1 MMKKLTL
8 VVMMALT
15 LSLGFNA
22 TAFAG
27 MNNSTSE
34 IFDDELPS
42 IDIPEVPT
50 EVETEPETEP
60 ETVPETEPETEPETK
75 APETE
80 PETETVPETV
90 PETEAPTKESKEESK
105 EEKPVETTAPE
116 TEAPSR
122 DYPPETSGRVI
133 RHHRNV
139 VICDNEP
146 ILTTEAET
154 KVIETTRMDEPET
167 ETETET
173 VPETEKIPVP
183 QPRLPKTADMST
195 VMCGIVAALAVT
207 GTALGVV
214 ANRKKKEQ

>member
-1 MMKKLTL
+1 MMKKMAL

-42 IDIPEVPT
+42 IDIPSPT
-50 EVETEPETEP
+50 EV

-80 PETETVPETV
+80 PETESVPETV

-105 EEKPVETTAPE
+105 ETTTAEPETE
-116 TEAPSR
+116 TEAPSK
-122 DYPPETSGRVI
+122 DYTPETSGRVI

-146 ILTTEAET
+146 IPTTEAET

-167 ETETET
+167 VPETET
-173 VPETEKIPVP
+173 VPGTEKIPVP
-183 QPRLPKTADMST
+183 QQRLPKTADISN
-195 VMCGIVAALAVT
+195 VIGGIVAALAVT

-214 ANRKKKEQ
+214 ENRKKKEQ

>member
-1 MMKKLTL
+1 MMKKT
-8 VVMMALT
+8 ALT
-15 LSLGFNA
+15 MMMVLTMSLSFSA

-50 EVETEPETEP
+50 EVET
-60 ETVPETEPETEPETK
+60 VPETEPETEPETK
-75 APETE
+75 VPETE
-80 PETETVPETV
+80 PETETV

-122 DYPPETSGRVI
+122 DYTPETSGRVI

-146 ILTTEAET
+146 IPTTEAET

-183 QPRLPKTADMST
+183 QQRLPKTADMSN
-195 VMCGIVAALAVT
+195 VIGGIVAALAVT

-214 ANRKKKEQ
+214 ENRKKKEQ

>member
-42 IDIPEVPT
+42 IDIPSPT
-50 EVETEPETEP
+50 EV

-75 APETE
+75 AYETE

-105 EEKPVETTAPE
+105 EETTTAAPETE

-146 ILTTEAET
+146 IPTTEAET

-183 QPRLPKTADMST
+183 QQRLPKTADMSN
-195 VMCGIVAALAVT
+195 VIGGIVAALAVT

-214 ANRKKKEQ
+214 ENRKKKEQ

>member
-1 MMKKLTL
+1 MMKK
-8 VVMMALT
+8 MALT
-15 LSLGFNA
+15 TMMVLTMSLSFNA

-34 IFDDELPS
+34 IFNDELPS
-42 IDIPEVPT
+42 IDIQEV
-50 EVETEPETEP
+50 

-75 APETE
+75 VPETE

-105 EEKPVETTAPE
+105 EETTTAAPETE

-122 DYPPETSGRVI
+122 DYTPETSGRVI

-146 ILTTEAET
+146 IPTTEAETET

-167 ETETET
+167 KTETET

-183 QPRLPKTADMST
+183 QQRLPKTADMSN
-195 VMCGIVAALAVT
+195 VIGGIVAALAVT
-207 GTALGVV
+207 GTALGIV

>member
-1 MMKKLTL
+1 MMKK
-8 VVMMALT
+8 MALVGMIALT
-15 LSLGFNA
+15 MSLSFNA

-34 IFDDELPS
+34 IFDDELPN
-42 IDIPEVPT
+42 IDIPEV
-50 EVETEPETEP
+50 

-75 APETE
+75 VPETE

-122 DYPPETSGRVI
+122 DYTPETSGRVI

-146 ILTTEAET
+146 IPTTEAET

-183 QPRLPKTADMST
+183 QQRLPKTADMSN
-195 VMCGIVAALAVT
+195 VIGGIVAALAVT

-214 ANRKKKEQ
+214 ENRKKKEQ

>member
-1 MMKKLTL
+1 MMKK
-8 VVMMALT
+8 MALT
-15 LSLGFNA
+15 TMMVLTMSLSFNA

-34 IFDDELPS
+34 IFNDELPS
-42 IDIPEVPT
+42 IDIQEV
-50 EVETEPETEP
+50 

-75 APETE
+75 VPETE

-105 EEKPVETTAPE
+105 EETTTAAPETE

-122 DYPPETSGRVI
+122 DYTPETSGRVI

-146 ILTTEAET
+146 IPTTEAET

-183 QPRLPKTADMST
+183 QQRLPKTADMSN
-195 VMCGIVAALAVT
+195 VIGGIVAALAVT

-214 ANRKKKEQ
+214 ENRKKKEQ

>member
-1 MMKKLTL
+1 MKKMAL

-42 IDIPEVPT
+42 IDIQEV
-50 EVETEPETEP
+50 

-105 EEKPVETTAPE
+105 EETTTAAPETE

-122 DYPPETSGRVI
+122 DYTPETSGRVI

-146 ILTTEAET
+146 IPTTEAIEI
-154 KVIETTRMDEPET
+154 IETTYAIETLPET
-167 ETETET
+167 ETETI
-173 VPETEKIPVP
+173 PETEEIPVP

-195 VMCGIVAALAVT
+195 VMSGVVTALVVV
-207 GTALGVV
+207 GVALGVV
-214 ANRKKKEQ
+214 ANRKKKN

>member
-1 MMKKLTL
+1 MMKK
-8 VVMMALT
+8 MALT
-15 LSLGFNA
+15 TMMVLTMSLSFNA

-34 IFDDELPS
+34 IFNDELPS
-42 IDIPEVPT
+42 IDIQEV
-50 EVETEPETEP
+50 

-75 APETE
+75 VPETE

-105 EEKPVETTAPE
+105 EETTTAAPETE

-122 DYPPETSGRVI
+122 DYTPETSGRVI

-146 ILTTEAET
+146 IPTTEAET

-183 QPRLPKTADMST
+183 QQRLPKTADLSN
-195 VMCGIVAALAVT
+195 VIGGIVAALAVT

-214 ANRKKKEQ
+214 ENRKKKEQ

>member
-1 MMKKLTL
+1 MKK
-8 VVMMALT
+8 MALT
-15 LSLGFNA
+15 TMMVLTMSLSFNA

-34 IFDDELPS
+34 IFNDELPS
-42 IDIPEVPT
+42 IDIQEV
-50 EVETEPETEP
+50 

-75 APETE
+75 VPETE

-105 EEKPVETTAPE
+105 EETTTVAPE

-122 DYPPETSGRVI
+122 DYTPETSGRVI

-146 ILTTEAET
+146 IPTTEAET

-183 QPRLPKTADMST
+183 QQRLPKTADMSN
-195 VMCGIVAALAVT
+195 VIGGIVAALAVT

-214 ANRKKKEQ
+214 ENRKKKEQ

>member
-1 MMKKLTL
+1 MMKKMAL
-8 VVMMALT
+8 VGMMALT
-15 LSLGFNA
+15 MSLSFNA

-50 EVETEPETEP
+50 EVET
-60 ETVPETEPETEPETK
+60 VPETAPETEPETK
-75 APETE
+75 VPETE

-122 DYPPETSGRVI
+122 DYTPETSGRVI

-146 ILTTEAET
+146 IPTTEAET
-154 KVIETTRMDEPET
+154 KVIETTLMDEPET

-183 QPRLPKTADMST
+183 QQRLPKTADMSN
-195 VMCGIVAALAVT
+195 VIGGIVAALAVT

-214 ANRKKKEQ
+214 ENRKKKEQ

>member
-1 MMKKLTL
+1 MMKKMAL

-42 IDIPEVPT
+42 IDIQEV
-50 EVETEPETEP
+50 

-105 EEKPVETTAPE
+105 ETTTAEPETE
-116 TEAPSR
+116 TEAPSK
-122 DYPPETSGRVI
+122 DYTPETSGRVI
-133 RHHRNV
+133 RHRRNV

-146 ILTTEAET
+146 IPTTEAET

-195 VMCGIVAALAVT
+195 VMGGIVAALAVI

-214 ANRKKKEQ
+214 ANRKKEQ

>member
-1 MMKKLTL
+1 MKK
-8 VVMMALT
+8 MALT
-15 LSLGFNA
+15 TMMVLTMSLSFNA

-34 IFDDELPS
+34 IFDDKLPS
-42 IDIPEVPT
+42 IDIQEV
-50 EVETEPETEP
+50 

-75 APETE
+75 VPETE

-122 DYPPETSGRVI
+122 DYTPETSGRVI

-146 ILTTEAET
+146 IPTTEAET

-183 QPRLPKTADMST
+183 QQRLPKTADMSN
-195 VMCGIVAALAVT
+195 VIGGIVAALAVT

-214 ANRKKKEQ
+214 ENRKKKEQ

>member
-1 MMKKLTL
+1 MMKKMAL

-42 IDIPEVPT
+42 IDTQEV
-50 EVETEPETEP
+50 

-80 PETETVPETV
+80 PETESVPETV

-122 DYPPETSGRVI
+122 DYTPETSGRVI

-146 ILTTEAET
+146 IPTTEAET

-183 QPRLPKTADMST
+183 QQRLPKTADMSN
-195 VMCGIVAALAVT
+195 VIGGIVAALAVT

-214 ANRKKKEQ
+214 ENRKKKEQ

>member
-1 MMKKLTL
+1 MMKKMAL
-8 VVMMALT
+8 VGMMALT
-15 LSLGFNA
+15 MSLSFNA

-50 EVETEPETEP
+50 EVET
-60 ETVPETEPETEPETK
+60 VPETAPETEPETK
-75 APETE
+75 VPETE

-122 DYPPETSGRVI
+122 DYTPETSDRVI

-146 ILTTEAET
+146 IPTTEAET

-183 QPRLPKTADMST
+183 QQRLPKTADMSN
-195 VMCGIVAALAVT
+195 VIGGIVAALAVT

-214 ANRKKKEQ
+214 ENRKKKEQ

>member
-60 ETVPETEPETEPETK
+60 ETVPETK

-105 EEKPVETTAPE
+105 EETTTAAPETE

-122 DYPPETSGRVI
+122 DYTPETSGRVI

-146 ILTTEAET
+146 IPTTEAIEI
-154 KVIETTRMDEPET
+154 IETTRAIETLPET
-167 ETETET
+167 ETETI
-173 VPETEKIPVP
+173 PETEEIPVP

-195 VMCGIVAALAVT
+195 VMSGVVTALAVV
-207 GTALGVV
+207 GVALGVV
-214 ANRKKKEQ
+214 ANRKKKN

>member
-1 MMKKLTL
+1 MAL
-8 VVMMALT
+8 VGMMALT
-15 LSLGFNA
+15 MSLSFNA

-50 EVETEPETEP
+50 EVET
-60 ETVPETEPETEPETK
+60 VPETAPETEPETK
-75 APETE
+75 VPETE

-122 DYPPETSGRVI
+122 DYTPETSGRVI

-146 ILTTEAET
+146 IPTTEAET

-183 QPRLPKTADMST
+183 HQRLPKTADMSN
-195 VMCGIVAALAVT
+195 VIGGIVAALAVT

-214 ANRKKKEQ
+214 ENRKKKEQ

>member
-1 MMKKLTL
+1 MMKK
-8 VVMMALT
+8 MALT
-15 LSLGFNA
+15 MMMVLTMSLSFSA

-50 EVETEPETEP
+50 EVET
-60 ETVPETEPETEPETK
+60 VPETEPETEPETK

-90 PETEAPTKESKEESK
+90 PETKTPTKESKEESK
-105 EEKPVETTAPE
+105 ETTTAPE

-122 DYPPETSGRVI
+122 DYTPETSGRVI

-146 ILTTEAET
+146 IPTTEAET

-183 QPRLPKTADMST
+183 QQRLPKTADMSN
-195 VMCGIVAALAVT
+195 VIGGIVAALAVT

-214 ANRKKKEQ
+214 ENRKKKEQ

>member
-1 MMKKLTL
+1 MMKKMAL
-8 VVMMALT
+8 VGMMALT
-15 LSLGFNA
+15 MSLSFNA

-50 EVETEPETEP
+50 EVET
-60 ETVPETEPETEPETK
+60 VPETEPETEPETK

-90 PETEAPTKESKEESK
+90 PETKTPTKESKEESK
-105 EEKPVETTAPE
+105 ETTTAPE

-122 DYPPETSGRVI
+122 DYTPETSGRVI

-139 VICDNEP
+139 VVCDNEP
-146 ILTTEAET
+146 IPTTEAET
-154 KVIETTRMDEPET
+154 KVIETTCMDEPETET

-195 VMCGIVAALAVT
+195 VMGGIVAALAVT

>member
-1 MMKKLTL
+1 MMKKMAL
-8 VVMMALT
+8 VGMMALT
-15 LSLGFNA
+15 ISLSFNA

-42 IDIPEVPT
+42 IDIPEV
-50 EVETEPETEP
+50 

-75 APETE
+75 VPETE

-122 DYPPETSGRVI
+122 DYTPETSGRVI

-146 ILTTEAET
+146 IPTTEAET

-183 QPRLPKTADMST
+183 QQRLPKTADMSN
-195 VMCGIVAALAVT
+195 VIGGIVAALAVT

-214 ANRKKKEQ
+214 ANRKKEQ

>member
-1 MMKKLTL
+1 MMKKMAL
-8 VVMMALT
+8 VGMMALT
-15 LSLGFNA
+15 MSLSFNA

-50 EVETEPETEP
+50 EVET
-60 ETVPETEPETEPETK
+60 VPETAPETEPETK
-75 APETE
+75 VPETE

-122 DYPPETSGRVI
+122 DYTPETSGRVI

-146 ILTTEAET
+146 IPTTEAET

-183 QPRLPKTADMST
+183 HQRLPKTADMSN
-195 VMCGIVAALAVT
+195 VIGGIVAALAVT

-214 ANRKKKEQ
+214 ENRKKKEQ

>member
-1 MMKKLTL
+1 MMKKMAL

-15 LSLGFNA
+15 MSLSFNA

-42 IDIPEVPT
+42 IDIQEV
-50 EVETEPETEP
+50 
-60 ETVPETEPETEPETK
+60 TVPETEPETEPETK
-75 APETE
+75 VPETE

-122 DYPPETSGRVI
+122 DYTPETSGRVI

-146 ILTTEAET
+146 IPTTEAET

-183 QPRLPKTADMST
+183 QQRLPKTADMSN
-195 VMCGIVAALAVT
+195 VIGGLVAALAVT
-207 GTALGVV
+207 GTALGIV
-214 ANRKKKEQ
+214 ANRKKEGQ

>member
-1 MMKKLTL
+1 MMKK
-8 VVMMALT
+8 MALT
-15 LSLGFNA
+15 TMMVLTMSLSFNA

-34 IFDDELPS
+34 IFNDELPS
-42 IDIPEVPT
+42 IDIQEV
-50 EVETEPETEP
+50 

-75 APETE
+75 VPETE

-105 EEKPVETTAPE
+105 EETTTVAPE

-122 DYPPETSGRVI
+122 DYTPETSGRVI

-146 ILTTEAET
+146 IPTTEAET

-183 QPRLPKTADMST
+183 QQRLPKTADMSN
-195 VMCGIVAALAVT
+195 VIGGIVAALAVT

-214 ANRKKKEQ
+214 ENRKKKEQ

>member
-1 MMKKLTL
+1 MMKKMAL

-42 IDIPEVPT
+42 IDIQEV
-50 EVETEPETEP
+50 

-105 EEKPVETTAPE
+105 EETTTAAPETE

-122 DYPPETSGRVI
+122 DYTPETSGRVI

-146 ILTTEAET
+146 IPTTEAIEI
-154 KVIETTRMDEPET
+154 IETTYAIETLPET
-167 ETETET
+167 ETETI
-173 VPETEKIPVP
+173 PETEEIPVP

-195 VMCGIVAALAVT
+195 VMSGVVTALVVV
-207 GTALGVV
+207 GVALGVV
-214 ANRKKKEQ
+214 ANRKKKN

>member
-1 MMKKLTL
+1 MMKKMAL

-42 IDIPEVPT
+42 IDIQEV
-50 EVETEPETEP
+50 

-105 EEKPVETTAPE
+105 EETTTAAPETKPVETTAPE

-122 DYPPETSGRVI
+122 DYTPETSGRVI

-146 ILTTEAET
+146 IPTTEAET
-154 KVIETTRMDEPET
+154 KVIEATRMDEPET

-195 VMCGIVAALAVT
+195 VMGGIVAALAVT
-207 GTALGVV
+207 GAALGVV

>member
-1 MMKKLTL
+1 MIKKMAL

-42 IDIPEVPT
+42 IDIQEV
-50 EVETEPETEP
+50 

-80 PETETVPETV
+80 PETETVPET
-90 PETEAPTKESKEESK
+90 EAPTKESKEESK
-105 EEKPVETTAPE
+105 EETTTAAPETE
-116 TEAPSR
+116 TEAPSK
-122 DYPPETSGRVI
+122 DYTPETSGRVI

-146 ILTTEAET
+146 IPTTEAET

-183 QPRLPKTADMST
+183 QQRLPKTADMSN
-195 VMCGIVAALAVT
+195 VIGGIVAALAVT

-214 ANRKKKEQ
+214 ENRKKKEQ

>member
-1 MMKKLTL
+1 MMKK
-8 VVMMALT
+8 MALT
-15 LSLGFNA
+15 TMMVLTMSLSFNA

-34 IFDDELPS
+34 IFNDELPS
-42 IDIPEVPT
+42 IDIPEV
-50 EVETEPETEP
+50 

-105 EEKPVETTAPE
+105 EETTTAAPETE

-122 DYPPETSGRVI
+122 DYTPETSGRVI

-146 ILTTEAET
+146 IPTTEAVEI
-154 KVIETTRMDEPET
+154 IETTRAIETLPET
-167 ETETET
+167 ETGTI
-173 VPETEKIPVP
+173 PETEEIPVP
-183 QPRLPKTADMST
+183 QPKLPKTADMSP
-195 VMCGIVAALAVT
+195 VMGGVVAALAVV

>member
-1 MMKKLTL
+1 MMKK
-8 VVMMALT
+8 MALT
-15 LSLGFNA
+15 TMMVLTMSLSFNA

-34 IFDDELPS
+34 IFNDELPS

-50 EVETEPETEP
+50 EV

-80 PETETVPETV
+80 PKTV

-105 EEKPVETTAPE
+105 EETTTAAPE
-116 TEAPSR
+116 TETEAQSR
-122 DYPPETSGRVI
+122 DYTPETSDRVI

-183 QPRLPKTADMST
+183 QQRLPKTADMST
-195 VMCGIVAALAVT
+195 VMGGIVAALAVT

-214 ANRKKKEQ
+214 ANRKKEQ

>member
-1 MMKKLTL
+1 MMKK
-8 VVMMALT
+8 MALT
-15 LSLGFNA
+15 TMMVLTMSLSFNA

-34 IFDDELPS
+34 IFNDELPS
-42 IDIPEVPT
+42 IDIQEV
-50 EVETEPETEP
+50 

-75 APETE
+75 VPETE

-105 EEKPVETTAPE
+105 EETTTVAPE

-122 DYPPETSGRVI
+122 DYTPETSGRVI

-139 VICDNEP
+139 VIFDNEP
-146 ILTTEAET
+146 IPTTEAET
-154 KVIETTRMDEPET
+154 KVIETTRIYEPET

-183 QPRLPKTADMST
+183 QQRLPKTADMSN
-195 VMCGIVAALAVT
+195 VIGGIVAALAVT

-214 ANRKKKEQ
+214 ENRKKKEQ